1 MDINKYG
8 RTILICSFSAA
19 GIIVLG
25 KKAFKCVKDEIF
37 FRGCSKEIKN
47 DMRNSPEDYDKYDE
61 YDDEDENEGE
71 MPESEKKLPIISGED
86 KEEENT
92 VYIDDLYV
100 CKFANAIKAEKYANK
115 YGEFVVTLY
124 KIEGSTYVYITEE
137 KVAKKAKFY
146 SGSIVVN
153 KEEREK
159 SIGVAFKDT
168 SMIFEF
174 DTRERAEFFLEISG
188 IKKFVIW
195 EGYIL
200 IDASGADKEKHMGLS
215 RLAKEC
221 FGIEIIDSYTIEEV
235 KRALSITEKG
245 EGLI

>member
-37 FRGCSKEIKN
+37 FRGYSKKIDNE
-47 DMRNSPEDYDKYDE
+47 MRNSSEE
-61 YDDEDENEGE
+61 YDEDEEEYEEE
-71 MPESEKKLPIISGED
+71 MPESEKKLPIISEED

-124 KIEGSTYVYITEE
+124 KIEGFTYVYITEE

-146 SGSIVVN
+146 LGSIVVN

-200 IDASGADKEKHMGLS
+200 VDASGTDKEKHMGLS

-221 FGIEIIDSYTIEEV
+221 FGIEIIDSYTIERVRE
-235 KRALSITEKG
+235 ALSSVTEKG